1 MAENRIP
8 LKTDEKLF
16 DKDDFIQTECGT
28 LKEITVTIT
37 LHEYRKLLSD
47 AAYWQQKAINAAD
60 KARQLQN
67 KICTQ
72 VEEQFIKENSNA

>member
-28 LKEITVTIT
+28 MKELTVTIT
-37 LHEYRKLLSD
+37 LHEYRQLLRD
-47 AAYWQQKAINAAD
+47 LAYWQQKAINAAD

-72 VEEQFIKENSNA
+72 VEEQFIKENADA